1 MELFWEVDYAATPPG
16 EATALRNRPQR
27 RPRRGV
33 PVRRIDH
40 LNVMTADTAAVRDF
54 MTGALGFRERERV
67 EVDGGGPVIASW
79 LSVTNL
85 THDIALIPEPTSA
98 RGRFHH
104 VAYHYLAAQHLYDV
118 AELAREAGVTI
129 EFGPGRHGIGG
140 ATFLYMIE
148 PGGHRVEVMGDAGYL
163 IFDPCWRPAVWK
175 TSELAAAVAWSGSAP
190 PDSFW
195 LPGVAPDAAARAPAA

>member
-1 MELFWEVDYAATPPG
+1 
-16 EATALRNRPQR
+16 
-27 RPRRGV
+27 
-33 PVRRIDH
+33 
-40 LNVMTADTAAVRDF
+40 
-54 MTGALGFRERERV
+54 
-67 EVDGGGPVIASW
+67 VIASW

-85 THDIALIPEPTSA
+85 THDIALIPEPTPA

-104 VAYHYLAAQHLYDV
+104 VAFHYHAAQHLFDV
-118 AELAREAGVTI
+118 AELAREAGITI

-163 IFDPCWRPAVWK
+163 IFDPAWRPVVWK
-175 TSELAAAVAWSGSAP
+175 TSEIATAVSWAGAAP

-195 LPGVAPDAAARAPAA
+195 LPAATRDAALQAPAA